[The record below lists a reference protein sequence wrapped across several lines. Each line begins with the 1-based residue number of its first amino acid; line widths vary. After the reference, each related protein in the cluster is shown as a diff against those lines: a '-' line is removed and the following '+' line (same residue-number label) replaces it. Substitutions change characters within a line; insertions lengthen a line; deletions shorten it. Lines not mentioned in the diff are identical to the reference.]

1 MLRNAKDYLQINV
14 VQDIYIYI
22 HTQYKIYIYIYI
34 HSTRY
39 IYIHTQYIYTYT
51 VHIYIYTYTVHI
63 YIDKRRELL
72 MNSTLTFVG
81 VLKATSGADDRILEE
96 S

>member
-14 VQDIYIYI
+14 VQDIYID
-22 HTQYKIYIYIYI
+22 
-34 HSTRY
+34 
-39 IYIHTQYIYTYT
+39 TYT
-51 VHIYIYTYTVHI
+51 VHT

>member
-1 MLRNAKDYLQINV
+1 MLRNAKEYLQINV

-22 HTQYKIYIYIYI
+22 
-34 HSTRY
+34 
-39 IYIHTQYIYTYT
+39 YT
-51 VHIYIYTYTVHI
+51 VHT